1 MYSLEKR
8 ALVTGSR
15 PTWKQYALCGSRFLL
30 EQIRE
35 AQKRP
40 EEWRIVRIPDAASNC
55 FSKAS

>member
-1 MYSLEKR
+1 MYGLEKR
-8 ALVTGSR
+8 ALAAGSY
-15 PTWKQYALCGSRFLL
+15 PIWKQYALCGSRFLL

-40 EEWRIVRIPDAASNC
+40 EDWRIVRIPGAASNC